1 MIIKICPECNRKLKQ
16 QFIGLYRCKCGM
28 SYMKGTGYFQRT
40 PDMIFCLERKTV
52 GKKIKQIPVIKYK
65 TKS

>member
-1 MIIKICPECNRKLKQ
+1 MKNIKRPECSRNLKQ
-16 QFIGLYRCKCGM
+16 QFIGSYHCKCGM

-40 PDMIFCLERKTV
+40 PDMIFCLERKTI